1 MVSHGDVGMHQSAG
15 LGGMLAEP
23 IQIRVV
29 ILIGEEAGLTV
40 VAARAGSRSA
50 PAAKARD
57 IYRFFDNDVKVRAP
71 FDAQGLMTRLGLQW
85 KPAVSEVEDGASP
98 A

>member
-1 MVSHGDVGMHQSAG
+1 
-15 LGGMLAEP
+15 
-23 IQIRVV
+23 
-29 ILIGEEAGLTV
+29 
-40 VAARAGSRSA
+40 GSGPA

-57 IYRFFDNDVKVRAP
+57 IYCYFDNDVKVRAP

-85 KPAVSEVEDGASP
+85 KPAASAPEDGASL